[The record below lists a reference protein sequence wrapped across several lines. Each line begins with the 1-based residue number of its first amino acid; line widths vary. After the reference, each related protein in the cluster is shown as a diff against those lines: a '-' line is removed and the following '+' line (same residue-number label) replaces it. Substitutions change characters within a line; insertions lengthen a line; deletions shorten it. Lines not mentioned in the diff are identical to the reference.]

1 MAASATTPA
10 LSMRG
15 LVKTFGAVRALDGAD
30 FEVARGEVH
39 GLVGQNGAGKS
50 TVIKILAGIYK
61 PDAGTIEIDGKAQSH
76 LTPHAIE
83 AQGVRIIHQDCL
95 LVPTFTVGEALFL
108 GREVGVGGMP
118 LLNRRAMQRRARD
131 IIRRYFDLEL
141 PDDALVGELTAA
153 QQKVVQITHALLGE
167 ASILVLDE
175 PTAALVKREV
185 DSLFAVVRR
194 LRASGISVVY
204 ISHYMQ
210 EIEALCDRITVLR
223 NGRDVGV
230 AETRTTPISSI
241 VSMMIA
247 RDIKEMF
254 PKRGMVAKGPPVLSI
269 KSASLAN
276 AFRDVSLDV
285 RAGEVVGI
293 TGLLGSGAKELLQC
307 VFGLKRP
314 ESGEILVDGKL
325 ARLNA
330 PSAAVRQGLAMVP
343 EDRRAHGVAMDLSVR
358 ENTTVASLERYSRAG
373 FLRHRA
379 ERAAVDD
386 LIKALAIRT
395 DGREALVR
403 QLSGGNQQKV
413 VLAKWLSRRSRVYV
427 LDEPTA
433 AVDVG
438 AKVEIYHLLNHLAG
452 EGAGIL
458 MLSTELLELIGACD
472 RILVMYRGRIIDAFD
487 AAATSDDELLASIT
501 GARLATSGAALP
513 EGAPSPMD
521 AAPE

>member
-1 MAASATTPA
+1 MARPATA

-15 LVKTFGAVRALDGAD
+15 LVKTFGAVRALDGAN
-30 FEVARGEVH
+30 FEVERGEVH
-39 GLVGQNGAGKS
+39 GLIGQNGAGKS
-50 TVIKILAGIYK
+50 TLIKILAGLFK
-61 PDAGTIEIDGKAQSH
+61 PDAGTIEIDGKVQAH
-76 LTPHAIE
+76 ITPHAVE
-83 AQGVRIIHQDCL
+83 AQGVHIIHQDRL

-108 GREVGVGGMP
+108 GREIGFGGLP
-118 LLNRRAMQRRARD
+118 LLNRRKMQRRARD
-131 IIRRYFDLEL
+131 VIRQYFGVEL
-141 PDDALVGELTAA
+141 PGDALVGELTTA
-153 QQKVVQITHALLGE
+153 QQKIVQITHALLGK

-185 DSLFAVVRR
+185 DSLFAVIRN

-210 EIEALCDRITVLR
+210 EIEALCDRVTVLR

-230 AETRTTPISSI
+230 VETKETPISTI

-254 PKRGMVAKGPPVLSI
+254 PKRAVAKGPSVLSI
-269 KSASLAN
+269 RKLGLAN
-276 AFRDVSLDV
+276 AFSDVSLDV
-285 RAGEVVGI
+285 HKGEVVGI

-314 ESGEILVDGKL
+314 DAGEILVESRAVRFDS
-325 ARLNA
+325 

-343 EDRRAHGVAMDLSVR
+343 EDRRAHGVAMGLSVR
-358 ENTTVASLERYSRAG
+358 ENTTIASLSRYSRGG

-379 ERAAVDD
+379 ERAAADE
-386 LIKALAIRT
+386 LIGTLAIRT

-413 VLAKWLSRRSRVYV
+413 VLAKWLSRRSAIYM
-427 LDEPTA
+427 LDEPTV

-438 AKVEIYHLLNHLAG
+438 AKVEIYHLLNRLAG
-452 EGAGIL
+452 EGAGVL
-458 MLSTELLELIGACD
+458 MLSTELMELIGVCD
-472 RILVMYRGRIIDAFD
+472 RILVMYRGRIVDTFD
-487 AAATSDDELLASIT
+487 AASTNDDEVLASAT
-501 GARLATSGAALP
+501 GARSAASGARR
-513 EGAPSPMD
+513 EGAPNPMGD
-521 AAPE
+521 ARP